1 MYEKL
6 KDENAELIR
15 KLSIKKRKNN
25 PKTRSSDIFSS
36 F

>member
-1 MYEKL
+1 LTQRL
-6 KDENAELIR
+6 KDENGELER

-25 PKTRSSDIFSS
+25 SKMRSSDIYSS